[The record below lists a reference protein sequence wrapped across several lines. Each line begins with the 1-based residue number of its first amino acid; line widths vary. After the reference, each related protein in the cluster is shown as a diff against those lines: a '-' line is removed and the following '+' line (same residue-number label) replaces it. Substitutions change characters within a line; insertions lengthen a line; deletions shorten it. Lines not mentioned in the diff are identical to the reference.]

1 MKLDKVIETPFMA
14 EIVMAV
20 LPYIIRSRS
29 EISNVKYRFI
39 KRYIYFAKIE
49 Y

>member
-29 EISNVKYRFI
+29 EMNNVKYRFI
-39 KRYIYFAKIE
+39 KRYTYFAKIE
-49 Y
+49 F